1 MSFSVDTKNEVAN
14 LETGSKSCN
23 LSELAALVRTNA
35 TITISFRDE
44 LTLKFAT
51 ESSPTARRIFRIIKS
66 LYGYDS
72 EIRVTRNDQL
82 RKKSFYILHIN
93 DEEISRF
100 LLEDTGFDPSL
111 FALDSVMNPDKNF
124 YPTSIV
130 DKRAFLRGAFL
141 GAGSVTDPNKTYHL
155 EIVVNSEQT
164 GNLLIDIS
172 KELDI
177 IARLTMR
184 KSQFV
189 YYLKDS
195 EIITEFL
202 SLIGANNARLELE
215 NVRVMRDLRNN
226 VNRIV
231 NAETANISKII
242 DAAVRQIDA
251 IELIKREK
259 GLDDLPPNLRE
270 LAELRL
276 EYPEESLKFL
286 GEMLEKPVAKSTVN
300 NRMNKIISIADEIKN
315 KNVEA

>member
-14 LETGSKSCN
+14 LETGSKSSN

-66 LYGYDS
+66 LYAYDS

-124 YPTSIV
+124 YPASIV

-172 KELDI
+172 KAVSYTHLDVYKRQ
-177 IARLTMR
+177 ALTGVR
-184 KSQFV
+184 GCHVYGNEVFGVFRDYTCTVTDFFV
-189 YYLKDS
+189 VGD
-195 EIITEFL
+195 
-202 SLIGANNARLELE
+202 
-215 NVRVMRDLRNN
+215 
-226 VNRIV
+226 
-231 NAETANISKII
+231 
-242 DAAVRQIDA
+242 
-251 IELIKREK
+251 
-259 GLDDLPPNLRE
+259 
-270 LAELRL
+270 
-276 EYPEESLKFL
+276 
-286 GEMLEKPVAKSTVN
+286 
-300 NRMNKIISIADEIKN
+300 
-315 KNVEA
+315 